1 MRQVQFISLIAVIF
15 ICCSYFNY
23 ESTYPIPSFV
33 SFTNIKGPVNYRWEM
48 RKSAWKSSLMNKYLA
63 KVMHERKR
71 SYRCISSTQKNEEW
85 TLSYCLSTTLKV
97 KKKRVGGGG
106 MGWSKRIFENF
117 LARSKFEQDFSC
129 RKSTTLTSFDIS
141 RKNANFCTGAAVLVS
156 CFT

>member
-1 MRQVQFISLIAVIF
+1 MRQVQFISLIAVII

-63 KVMHERKR
+63 KVMHERRR

-97 KKKRVGGGG
+97 KKKWWEEGGWGGARGFLKTFWRDQNLSRISHVGNQQLWQVLISAEK
-106 MGWSKRIFENF
+106 M
-117 LARSKFEQDFSC
+117 
-129 RKSTTLTSFDIS
+129 LTSARALLF
-141 RKNANFCTGAAVLVS
+141 
-156 CFT
+156 

>member
-63 KVMHERKR
+63 KVMHERRR

-97 KKKRVGGGG
+97 KKKGWEEGGWGGARGFLKTFCCDQNLSRISHVGNQQLWQVLISAEK
-106 MGWSKRIFENF
+106 M
-117 LARSKFEQDFSC
+117 
-129 RKSTTLTSFDIS
+129 LTSARALLF
-141 RKNANFCTGAAVLVS
+141 
-156 CFT
+156 

>member
-23 ESTYPIPSFV
+23 QSTYPIPSFV

-63 KVMHERKR
+63 KVMHERRR
-71 SYRCISSTQKNEEW
+71 SYRCISSTQKNGEW
-85 TLSYCLSTTLKV
+85 TLSYCLSTSLKV
-97 KKKRVGGGG
+97 KRKRGV
-106 MGWSKRIFENF
+106 WSKRKF
-117 LARSKFEQDFSC
+117 LKTFWRDQNLNRISHVRNQRTSLYISKE
-129 RKSTTLTSFDIS
+129 
-141 RKNANFCTGAAVLVS
+141 NANFCTGVVLLVS